1 MARIVRLT
9 ESDLTRLVK
18 RVIQETGRYGSFG
31 NLKRKDFK
39 GDQYYDDMDRTVSDD
54 EIYNIGN
61 DDDFDSEEF
70 DDYESYR
77 EKYPEDGDDSPMWF
91 DKGEMGKR
99 MFDTYRE
106 KTGKPFK
113 VKTRRSMEEG
123 EGEDKKELSHEEM
136 KKVMSAIW
144 DSMTT
149 AEKKKLITK
158 VDRERK
164 EKGLPSL
171 RPKS

>member
-39 GDQYYDDMDRTVSDD
+39 GDQYYNDMDRTVSDD
-54 EIYNIGN
+54 
-61 DDDFDSEEF
+61 DFDSDEF

-77 EKYPEDGDDSPMWF
+77 EKYPEDGDDSPRWF
-91 DKGEMGKR
+91 GKGEMGKR

-113 VKTRRSMEEG
+113 VKTRRGM
-123 EGEDKKELSHEEM
+123 D
-136 KKVMSAIW
+136 
-144 DSMTT
+144 
-149 AEKKKLITK
+149 
-158 VDRERK
+158 
-164 EKGLPSL
+164 
-171 RPKS
+171 

>member
-39 GDQYYDDMDRTVSDD
+39 GDEYYDDMDRPVKDID
-54 EIYNIGN
+54 IYNIGS

-77 EKYPEDGDDSPMWF
+77 EKYPEDDDDSPTWF
-91 DKGEMGKR
+91 KGEMGKK
-99 MFDTYRE
+99 MFDTYRN
-106 KTGKPFK
+106 KTGKRFK
-113 VKTRRSMEEG
+113 VKTRR
-123 EGEDKKELSHEEM
+123 
-136 KKVMSAIW
+136 
-144 DSMTT
+144 
-149 AEKKKLITK
+149 
-158 VDRERK
+158 
-164 EKGLPSL
+164 
-171 RPKS
+171 